1 MGKWNKMGEMENERK
16 ERVLL
21 RGNYLQNKA
30 GVREEKRKLAGMILY
45 LPFLI
50 HQFSYI

>member
-1 MGKWNKMGEMENERK
+1 MEGRKKMMDMGIREK

-30 GVREEKRKLAGMILY
+30 GVKGEKRELTGMF
-45 LPFLI
+45 FLTLTHSSI
-50 HQFSYI
+50 